1 MDIFVVRR
9 YDESQEHR
17 ETYSKYEILY
27 SIVDFTAALTF
38 IVGSIFF
45 FYDALMTAGTWLFL
59 IGSICFALRPT
70 IRLVRE
76 LHLARLSRRL
86 AHQILPQD
94 ADTATVTKGTRDS

>member
-1 MDIFVVRR
+1 MDIFVARR

-17 ETYSKYEILY
+17 ETYSKYEVLY
-27 SIVDFTAALTF
+27 SLVDFTAALTF

-45 FYDALMTAGTWLFL
+45 FYDSLMTAGTWLFL

-86 AHQILPQD
+86 AEQILP
-94 ADTATVTKGTRDS
+94 ADGAPPAVTSGTKQN